1 MRIGFITY
9 EGIPTLLP
17 SEKEFAAFAE
27 GYGINIEPVI
37 WTKDYDLKKFDFII
51 IRTCWDY
58 FLKFE
63 EFCKWLERIEKE
75 NIIVWNSLSVIRK
88 NIHKFYLK
96 EIQMLGTEIFPT
108 VFLNKNSKINLAGE
122 MEKNK
127 WSRAVIK
134 PAVSGGAYKTHLV
147 EPGSVKPGQNI
158 LDEMLQENDV
168 LLQKYSEKINS
179 EGEWSMIFFNKKYS
193 HSVLKQP
200 SEGDFRV
207 QANHGGR
214 YHHTEPPEY
223 LIAQAQSLLDNI
235 DDKLLYARV
244 DGIDNNGLLNIMEL
258 ELIEPELFLETDHAK
273 KNFIDAILS
282 LQD

>member
-9 EGIPTLLP
+9 EDIPSLLS
-17 SEKEFAAFAE
+17 SEKEFAVLAK
-27 GYGINIEPVI
+27 GYGINIKPVI
-37 WTKDYDLKKFDFII
+37 WTKDYELKQFDFIV

-58 FLKFE
+58 FLKFD
-63 EFCKWLERIEKE
+63 EFCKWLDRIEKE

-96 EIQMLGTEIFPT
+96 EIQKLGAEIIPT
-108 VFLNKNSKINLAGE
+108 VFIKKNSKISLAGE

-127 WSRAVIK
+127 WNRAVIK

-158 LDEMLQENDV
+158 IDEMLQENDV
-168 LLQKYSEKINS
+168 LLQKYSWKINS

-193 HSVLKQP
+193 HSVLKKP

-207 QANHGGR
+207 QAIHGGR
-214 YHHTEPPEY
+214 YHHTKPPEY
-223 LIAQAQSLLDNI
+223 LIAQAQDLLDKM

-244 DGIDNNGLLNIMEL
+244 DGVNNNGLLNIMEL

-273 KNFIDAILS
+273 QNFLDAILS